1 MGWNCGFN
9 PLALVDNVMLFALI
23 PKYHDFFGMDSEN
36 VVTFLEFGCNGI
48 LMIRYFLEFFWDLGV
63 GTETDSFSALFI

>member
-23 PKYHDFFGMDSEN
+23 PKYHDFFWNGFRKCCD
-36 VVTFLEFGCNGI
+36 FLGI
-48 LMIRYFLEFFWDLGV
+48 WV
-63 GTETDSFSALFI
+63 